1 LNTYGILLAAGASSR
16 MRGVDKLTK
25 ELRGRPLLRDRA
37 LMLTQ
42 SQLTRIIVVI
52 PAGHYQRRQTL
63 AGLDLDIVE
72 NPDPASG
79 MASSIKA
86 GIAALPTHTEAAL
99 IMPADMPDIE
109 AGDID
114 ALCTIQAQAPTHI
127 LRACAAETPGSPVI
141 FPRAYFDA
149 LLQLEGDASGR
160 TVLKTA
166 EHVAHHTL
174 DGERA
179 TCDLDTPEAW
189 AAWQA
194 RNS

>member
-1 LNTYGILLAAGASSR
+1 

-25 ELRGRPLLRDRA
+25 ELRGMPLLRDRA
-37 LMLTQ
+37 RMLTR
-42 SQLTRIIVVI
+42 SQLARVFVVI
-52 PAGHYQRRQTL
+52 TAGHHLRRQAL

-86 GIAALPTHTEAAL
+86 GITALPANAEAAL

-109 AGDID
+109 ARDID
-114 ALCTIQAQAPTHI
+114 DLCSTQAHTPTRI
-127 LRACAAETPGSPVI
+127 LRACAAETPGSPVV

-160 TVLKTA
+160 TVLKA
-166 EHVAHHTL
+166 AADPVMHHPL
-174 DGERA
+174 QGDRA
-179 TCDLDTPEAW
+179 ILDLDTPEAW

-194 RNS
+194 SHS

>member
-1 LNTYGILLAAGASSR
+1 

-25 ELRGRPLLRDRA
+25 ALRGRPLLRDRA

-42 SQLTRIIVVI
+42 SQLCRIFVVI
-52 PAGHYQRRQTL
+52 PAGHHQRRQAL

-72 NPDPASG
+72 NPDPSSG
-79 MASSIKA
+79 MASSITA
-86 GIAALPTHTEAAL
+86 GITALPAHAEAAL

-109 AGDID
+109 ARDID
-114 ALCTIQAQAPTHI
+114 ALCATQAQAPTHI
-127 LRACAAETPGSPVI
+127 LRACAADTPGSPVI
-141 FPRAYFDA
+141 FPRAYFDV

-166 EHVAHHTL
+166 EHVTHHKL
-174 DGERA
+174 EGDRA
-179 TCDLDTPEAW
+179 ICDLDTPEAW

-194 RNS
+194 CNS